1 MLERLKMW
9 YLQTLHQTIVNCCF
23 PVTKIWAEVH
33 GTTQGSGRTSR
44 EKPDTQTG
52 EEGNP

>member
-9 YLQTLHQTIVNCCF
+9 YLQTLLKTIVNCCF
-23 PVTKIWAEVH
+23 PVTKIWEEAH
-33 GTTQGSGRTSR
+33 GTTPASGRAR
-44 EKPDTQTG
+44 RDKPDRQTG

>member
-23 PVTKIWAEVH
+23 NVTAVWAEAH
-33 GTTQGSGRTSR
+33 GATQRSR
-44 EKPDTQTG
+44 RASRDKPDGQTRD
-52 EEGNP
+52 EGSS